1 MLSKD
6 LENALNELFKE
17 CSENSEEFVTIE
29 HLLLVLTK
37 EESSRKIFEH
47 LSVDVNSLEKEVK
60 DYIKKNVP
68 KTKRQKTNIIIFLS
82 CTMVKSL
89 SQINYYLLLEIKI
102 LILMKILLQ
111 IVFIYYICC
120 HTI

>member
-37 EESSRKIFEH
+37 EETSRKIFEH

-60 DYIKKNVP
+60 DYIKKMCQKLKSRKRFNQHSHFKEFFKELFFTSNQVVKLRFTV
-68 KTKRQKTNIIIFLS
+68 KTF
-82 CTMVKSL
+82 
-89 SQINYYLLLEIKI
+89 
-102 LILMKILLQ
+102 
-111 IVFIYYICC
+111 
-120 HTI
+120 